1 MIMGSGIF
9 AGAQKKAG
17 CSSKGFRNGRGA
29 SGNVPF
35 PEIKPFYKPNQ
46 DHNAMMKF
54 KSNRISTSQTPLI
67 ILGVILT
74 FLLCVFTLFYAASQK
89 SKMQNGFITLNRQME
104 DLKAQSRQADTLKN
118 AIRELET
125 KQEKALQSIRSMA
138 RFQQS
143 LSLKTNQLEKTV
155 QNLQQEMA
163 SLKPGVPSEKPEAKE
178 KKNNK
183 TEPKPEAGA
192 GQNTGDSQ
200 EQPEAGKEKPS
211 EKKKVTV
218 KKALKK
224 PESGTQYHHV
234 TKGDTLFSISRQYK
248 ISVSEIRR
256 LNNLSTGDSIHPG
269 QRLIIRP

>member
-1 MIMGSGIF
+1 
-9 AGAQKKAG
+9 
-17 CSSKGFRNGRGA
+17 
-29 SGNVPF
+29 
-35 PEIKPFYKPNQ
+35 
-46 DHNAMMKF
+46 MMKF